1 MTPGAAELDPTWLTG
16 VLRQSLDVE
25 AAVVAVEQRSIGT
38 GQVGENVRLTLT
50 WDDAS
55 PDLPASV
62 VAKLPSTSE
71 VSRSTAVQI
80 DTYVK
85 EVGFYRAIQR
95 AVDIRT
101 PRLHALEWDPA
112 THDFVLL
119 MEDIAPA
126 TQGDQLAGC
135 SVDEAALAIDE
146 AVGLHAPSW
155 GRVGRWVAEDWLKGP
170 GGDDAAGRAQ
180 LFSLLTGG
188 FVERYSGRLSPA
200 QLSLTTALTE
210 VFPAWQRLVIGWAER
225 HGWCLVHGDYRL
237 DNMLFG
243 EPPASPPLTVV
254 DWQTVA
260 IGVGPTDVA
269 YFLGAGLLPAV
280 REAHQR
286 ELVGRYAA
294 KLRTRGIEVGDDD
307 VWDAYV
313 LGSVSGLYMAVLASQ
328 IVERT
333 DRGDEMFAVMAERH
347 LAQVVDVGLAD
358 RLGLP

>member
-1 MTPGAAELDPTWLTG
+1 MTPGAAELDPTWLTDALRRSLG
-16 VLRQSLDVE
+16 VDAAIVE
-25 AAVVAVEQRSIGT
+25 VSHRSIGT
-38 GQVGENVRLTLT
+38 GQVGENVRLALT

-55 PDLPASV
+55 PDLPTSV

-71 VSRSTAVQI
+71 VSRATAVQI

-85 EVGFYRAIQR
+85 EVGFYRVVQR
-95 AVDIRT
+95 EVDIRT

-126 TQGDQLAGC
+126 TQGDQITGC
-135 SVDEAALAIDE
+135 SLDQAALAIDE

-155 GRVGRWVAEDWLKGP
+155 GRVGRWVAEEWLKRP
-170 GGDDAAGRAQ
+170 GGDDATARAQ

-188 FVERYSGRLSPA
+188 FVERYEGRLTAS
-200 QLSLTTALTE
+200 QLAMTTSLTE
-210 VFPAWQRLVIGWAER
+210 VFPAWQHLLIDWADR

-243 EPPASPPLTVV
+243 EPPVSPALTIV

-269 YFLGAGLLPAV
+269 YFLGAGLLPPE
-280 REAHQR
+280 REANER
-286 ELVGRYAA
+286 DLVGRYAA
-294 KLRTRGIEVGDDD
+294 QLRSRGLGLDDD
-307 VWDAYV
+307 EVWEAYV
-313 LGSVSGLYMAVLASQ
+313 LGSVTGLYMAVLASQ

-333 DRGDEMFAVMAERH
+333 ERGDEMFAVMAERH
-347 LAQVVDVGLAD
+347 LAQVEHVGLAE
-358 RLGLP
+358 RLGVA